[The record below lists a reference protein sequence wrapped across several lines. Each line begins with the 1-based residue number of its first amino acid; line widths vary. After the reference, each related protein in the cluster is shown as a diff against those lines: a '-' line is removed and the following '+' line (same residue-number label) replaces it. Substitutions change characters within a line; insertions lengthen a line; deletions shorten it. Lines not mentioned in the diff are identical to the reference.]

1 MHHVM
6 GYSLDEW
13 LAIVTII
20 SLAGSGLIWLLNFA
34 IKNGT
39 EKLSNSVKTLISQI
53 DNLSHSIN
61 SIESS
66 ARRTENRV
74 DQLEDKFE
82 EHIGEAKV
90 RNTLIKN
97 LEQEV
102 FKRKIITDIGNWL
115 VQSGALVTI
124 AVFAWKYLKPVMV
137 EKQKHAKTVQER
149 ELLGLVNSL
158 ADNAVNSLVNVQG
171 VTGHDKFKQATT
183 IVGSTLA
190 DKGFDVQRE
199 TVEHAVQA
207 AYEKSDLT
215 PTVDPNAKPQTGVV
229 VHD

>member
-20 SLAGSGLIWLLNFA
+20 SLTGSGLIWLLNFA

-39 EKLSNSVKTLISQI
+39 KKLSDSVKALIGQI

-66 ARRTENRV
+66 ARRTEDRV
-74 DQLEDKFE
+74 DRLEDRFE

-90 RNTLIKN
+90 RNTRIKN

-102 FKRKIITDIGNWL
+102 FNRK
-115 VQSGALVTI
+115 
-124 AVFAWKYLKPVMV
+124 K
-137 EKQKHAKTVQER
+137 EK
-149 ELLGLVNSL
+149 
-158 ADNAVNSLVNVQG
+158 
-171 VTGHDKFKQATT
+171 
-183 IVGSTLA
+183 
-190 DKGFDVQRE
+190 
-199 TVEHAVQA
+199 
-207 AYEKSDLT
+207 
-215 PTVDPNAKPQTGVV
+215 
-229 VHD
+229 